1 MTLATGILIALIGVM
16 VAGLASV
23 IGIWMER
30 DPKRPKHWAF
40 SLSTLI
46 LLTTGVSMF
55 QSWQDSLAS
64 EKMEEDLAR
73 MLAQLEKIASES
85 DVEIPGLDNLLAKEM
100 EAQSRSNPDV
110 MSKLSDRV
118 AADGGDPR
126 AVLGKHLSA
135 SEMNTLGNK
144 VKGGGKGGSNSA
156 DKAKI
161 KKLEKKI
168 ADMEAKS
175 KSGGDE
181 TAKLQAQVNRLKERT
196 QKMSERQ
203 EILKQRV
210 ENLKEQN
217 ENLKKKMKKQN
228 KNTGSGLWSTKG

>member
-1 MTLATGILIALIGVM
+1 
-16 VAGLASV
+16 
-23 IGIWMER
+23 
-30 DPKRPKHWAF
+30 
-40 SLSTLI
+40 
-46 LLTTGVSMF
+46 TTGVSMF